1 MIPYHI
7 PVLAKESIDAL
18 NIKPKGV
25 YVDATFGGGGHSKL
39 ILNNLDSDS
48 RLLAFD
54 QDEDAQANNI
64 PDSRF
69 TLVHHNFRYL
79 KRFLKLHGHR
89 KVDGIMADLG
99 VSSHQFDVPERGF
112 SFRFNAD
119 LDMRMDQQS
128 GLTAADLLNRLSA
141 QELQDVFSRYGEV
154 RNSKMLAKA
163 IVAQRQ
169 SVHFQTIDDLLTTLT
184 TLVRGER
191 NRYLAQ
197 VFQALRIA
205 VNDEVGALEDFFQQA
220 QEVLKPGGRLVVLTY
235 HSLEDRITKRF
246 MKTGN
251 AEGVVEKDFYG
262 NITRPYKI
270 ITKKAVLPS
279 PEEIKRN
286 PRSRSAKLRVG
297 EMIEPKEKK

>member
-18 NIKPKGV
+18 NIKPNGV

-48 RLLAFD
+48 RLIAFD

-128 GLTAADLLNRLSA
+128 GQTAADLLNRLSV
-141 QELQDVFSRYGEV
+141 QELQNVFSRYGEV

-169 SVHFQTIDDLLTTLT
+169 SAHFQTIDDLLTTLT

-220 QEVLKPGGRLVVLTY
+220 QEVLKPGGRLVILTY

-251 AEGVVEKDFYG
+251 AEGIVEKDFYG

-270 ITKKAVLPS
+270 ITRKAVLPS
-279 PEEIKRN
+279 SEEIKRN

>member
-246 MKTGN
+246 LKTGN

-279 PEEIKRN
+279 SEEIKRN

>member
-279 PEEIKRN
+279 LEEIKRN